1 VTRALL
7 GLLAVLAVVSMV
19 AVGLYNA
26 GILATASPSPGTAG
40 FAGPS
45 ASPPVSA
52 SPPPATPGP
61 STSPIPSASPTPTP
75 EPTPIL
81 VRSPL
86 TGVLVQPQVAARHPI
101 AVMVD
106 DLLPARPQS
115 GFNAASIV
123 WHAPAEGGI
132 PRYMMIF
139 SDHMPGSVGPIRS
152 ARQYYIAWAAEW
164 EAVFAHVGGSP
175 QALQTLREDG
185 QGELVYDADEF
196 RWGQRYMWRIP
207 ERYPP
212 HNVYSDGRRLRQLAR
227 RMGAE
232 DGPMDGAWR
241 FGDEALPQ
249 LRPRGAT
256 IEANYPA
263 NKIRYS
269 YHGRTN
275 TWRRSVSGERR
286 QIDAATGLP
295 VAPRN
300 VVVMVMRFGPLNDN
314 PRKHRLEAQY
324 VGEGPAWIGVNGRII
339 RGSWRKT
346 RIDRPTRFFD
356 RDGVPI
362 TFAPGQT
369 FIQVMQASTQVAIAR
384 GTLPP
389 VSPSPG
395 SAPSPS
401 PAP

>member
-1 VTRALL
+1 M
-7 GLLAVLAVVSMV
+7 AVLAVGSMV
-19 AVGLYNA
+19 AVGLYNT
-26 GILATASPSPGTAG
+26 GIIPSATPSPDTAG

-45 ASPPVSA
+45 SSPQS
-52 SPPPATPGP
+52 SPNPQPTPDP
-61 STSPIPSASPTPTP
+61 STGSIPSPSVSPTSTPLPTP
-75 EPTPIL
+75 VL
-81 VRSPL
+81 VPSAL
-86 TGVLVQPQVAARHPI
+86 TGMLVTPEVAGRHPI

-132 PRYMMIF
+132 PRYLMIF
-139 SDHMPGSVGPIRS
+139 SDHLPSSIGPIRS

-175 QALQTLREDG
+175 QALQTLREGG

-196 RWGQRYMWRIP
+196 RWGQRYMWRVT

-227 RMGAE
+227 RVGAQ
-232 DGPMDGAWR
+232 DGPMDSAWR
-241 FGDEALPQ
+241 FGPEAPRE
-249 LRPRGAT
+249 LRPHGAT

-263 NKIRYS
+263 NKIRYR
-269 YHGRTN
+269 YDWRTN
-275 TWRRSVSGERR
+275 TWRRSVTGEQR
-286 QIDAATGLP
+286 QIDAATGQP

-314 PRKHRLEAQY
+314 PSKHRLEAQY

-339 RGSWRKT
+339 KGTWRKT

-356 RDGVPI
+356 ADGAPI

-369 FIQVMQASTQVAIAR
+369 FIQVMQSASQVRIER
-384 GTLPP
+384 GTLE
-389 VSPSPG
+389 SPSDSSPG
-395 SAPSPS
+395 TGAGPTPSPS
-401 PAP
+401 AP